1 MTTNPIPKN
10 GLFATLGME
19 AVAEL
24 IQSLPKKH
32 QQTAYLIYFGTVN
45 HCAVHIDK
53 HLSLEVVKGITTKQR
68 LERVTE

>member
-1 MTTNPIPKN
+1 
-10 GLFATLGME
+10 ME

-53 HLSLEVVKGITTKQR
+53 HLEIHAHKDCEEYPVVTD
-68 LERVTE
+68 